1 MKPTF
6 INEDVCCERI
16 VPQEPPIG
24 ELMHETCSMAGDALD
39 KVRRIRRFL
48 FAAEEIESESE
59 RDPQCFREELMKTR
73 YILRTVCEELERMC
87 NAMWP
92 T

>member
-6 INEDVCCERI
+6 LNEDVCCERNAI
-16 VPQEPPIG
+16 SEPPIG
-24 ELMHETCSMAGDALD
+24 ELMRETCSMAGDALGQ
-39 KVRRIRRFL
+39 VRRINRFL
-48 FAAEEIESESE
+48 FATEEVESESE

-87 NAMWP
+87 NKMLP